1 MGPQWFATGVCRA
14 LPGQVRSVI
23 VFGSAAAGDFV
34 EGTSHYDMIL
44 VVDRLGV
51 PELDALADTIRQWRA
66 AGNPL
71 PLLFTP
77 EQLAASVDAFA
88 MEFLDMQQAR
98 RVLYGEDPIAGLTI
112 DREHVR
118 IHLERELKGKSLALR
133 DRYVLAAGDRRMTA
147 ELLSE
152 SLSTFLSLFRAAL
165 RLYQPDVPR
174 TKLDALRGLAEHISF
189 DPQPFL
195 TVEEIK
201 EGRRGLRGIDTQA
214 LFGGYLTAVEA
225 VSDAVDRLIHPVA
238 EE

>member
-1 MGPQWFATGVCRA
+1 MGPQSFVTAVCRA
-14 LPGQVRSVI
+14 LPEQVRSI
-23 VFGSAAAGDFV
+23 VLFGSAAAGDFI
-34 EGTSHYDMIL
+34 EGTSQYDVL
-44 VVDRLGV
+44 VVVDRLGV
-51 PELDALADTIRQWRA
+51 AELDALGDTIRQWRA

-77 EQLAASVDAFA
+77 EQLAASADAFA
-88 MEFLDMQQAR
+88 MEFLDMQQSR
-98 RVLYGEDPIAGLTI
+98 RVLYGEDLIAGLTI

-147 ELLSE
+147 ELLTE
-152 SLSTFLSLFRAAL
+152 SLSTFLSLFRAAA

-174 TKLDALRGLAEHISF
+174 TKVDALRALTQHISF

-201 EGRRGLRGIDTQA
+201 EGRRSLRGIDTPA
-214 LFGGYLTAVEA
+214 LFGQYLTAVET
-225 VSDAVDRLIHPVA
+225 VTEAVDRLIHPA
-238 EE
+238 T